1 MSDITLTPITANDHD
16 WIAHFA
22 KERWG
27 DDLMVGHDTI
37 YHISRLPGFVA
48 RAREEAVGLVTYHMQ
63 NKACEIVSI
72 DSIRPGLG
80 IGTLL
85 LNAVKKI
92 TYQHGCTRLW
102 LITTNDNLN
111 ALRFYQKRG
120 FVLVAV
126 HPNAIERARKVKP
139 QIPLIGDEG
148 IPIRD
153 EIELEWRLR
162 EHRTSFLSEPTPQ
175 YKESFLEGLREFH
188 AEGRL
193 LQYDVQRVARDFEGF
208 LRHLRNQQQPQTVQ
222 PGFVPH
228 TDFWLI
234 DGNEYIGL
242 LTIRPEL
249 NDLLFKIGGN
259 IGYQV
264 RPSKRGQ
271 GYGKTILRL
280 GLQKAQEMGLPR
292 ALVTCDENNIASQK
306 VIEYN
311 GGHFE
316 NAVEVEGSPV
326 KKLRYWI
333 DLQ

>member
-1 MSDITLTPITANDHD
+1 MSDITLTPITTNDHD
-16 WIAHFA
+16 WITHFA

-27 DDLMVGHDTI
+27 ADLIVGHDAT
-37 YHISRLPGFVA
+37 YQISHLPGFVA
-48 RAREEAVGLVTYHMQ
+48 RTRGEAVGLVTYHVQ
-63 NKACEIVSI
+63 NEACEIVSI

-92 TYQHGCTRLW
+92 AHQQGCKRLW

-126 HPNAIERARKVKP
+126 HSNAIEQARKVKP
-139 QIPLIGDEG
+139 QIPLIGEDG

-162 EHRTSFLSEPTPQ
+162 GHRMSFLSEPTSQ
-175 YKESFLEGLREFH
+175 YKDSFLEGLREFH
-188 AEGRL
+188 LEGRL
-193 LQYDVQRVARDFEGF
+193 LQYDVQRLARDFEGF
-208 LRHLRNQQQPQTVQ
+208 LQHLRNQQRPQTVP

-228 TDFWLI
+228 TDLWLI
-234 DGNEYIGL
+234 DGNEYIGQL
-242 LTIRPEL
+242 SIRHEL
-249 NDLLFKIGGN
+249 NDLLFKMGGH

-264 RPSKRGQ
+264 RPSKRRQ

-292 ALVTCDENNIASQK
+292 ALVTCDENNVASKK

-311 GGHFE
+311 GGRFE

-333 DLQ
+333 DL